1 MKFDKFVETYKV
13 GKGYDYDGVYGC
25 QCVDLAKFYIDKV
38 LEATPQSI
46 GDAKE
51 YWKKRNQA
59 YIKSLFK
66 AVKGNAAARGDVFVR
81 DSGASD
87 KHGHIGMVLSVDKDG
102 FAAIE
107 QNAGNCGTVKHL
119 YHRFA
124 SDIHFLRPLNQ
135 TNISNKPSVKPGDK
149 VTLTNANVL
158 YRTASKKEPFTVGDV
173 SVFKCDTRAQF
184 KKGTQLVVLA
194 VDTVKGNIWIKT
206 KVNGI
211 EVYII
216 AYDKKKDK
224 AYIK

>member
-1 MKFDKFVETYKV
+1 MKFDKFIETYKV

-81 DSGASD
+81 DSGE
-87 KHGHIGMVLSVDKDG
+87 HGHIGMVLSVDKDG

-135 TNISNKPSVKPGDK
+135 ANISNKPELNAGDK
-149 VTLTNANVL
+149 VKLLANNICYV
-158 YRTASKKEPFTVGDV
+158 RAARKDAFTVADLTA
-173 SVFKCDTRAQF
+173 FKCGETAQL
-184 KKGTQLVVLA
+184 KKGTKLTAKA
-194 VDTVKGNIWIKT
+194 VDTVSGDMWVKASVG
-206 KVNGI
+206 GI
-211 EVYII
+211 EVYLY
-216 AYDKKKDK
+216 AYNKKKDK
-224 AYIK
+224 AYIKKA